1 MLDRLAGFVV
11 RKRLAVLVVGL
22 LLAVVGGVAS
32 TTLFDKLTAGGF
44 DDPKSESSRAITA
57 LDDRFGQGLPNL
69 TLLVTSKGGVDDPSV
84 TAAGTELTRKLGREP
99 GVANVSSYWT
109 TGKAPQLRG
118 KSGHKALIM
127 GTVTGDDTASQK
139 RVAALADRYEGSRD
153 GLEVKFGGYTKFQR
167 ELLEQGQK
175 DATTGETVAIPIT
188 LVALVFIFGSA
199 VAAALPLAVALVAMM
214 LTMGLTWILASV
226 TTVGSLAASVVTL
239 LGLGLAI
246 DYSLLMVSRYRE
258 ELRSGLTPQDA
269 IRATLTSAG
278 RTVTFSA
285 LTVAVSSLAMA
296 WFPLQAVRSM
306 GYAGALTALLSGASS
321 LIVLPA
327 LLALLGDRI
336 EKGRVFRRRRPATAA
351 TGPEATGPEA
361 AGRSVESGFWH
372 RLATTV
378 MRRPVPIVTIVT
390 AFLLLLGAPFLGI
403 NLGMP
408 DERVMPA
415 SSSARQVADT
425 VRAEFDSSEQNA
437 LQVVAPE
444 GGGDRA
450 AVGAYAQRLSEL
462 PHVAAVRTATGA
474 YAEGRQAAP
483 PDQRYARFASG
494 DAVYFSVVPESAS
507 PDDADDADR
516 LVGEIRSTK
525 APFETLVG
533 GAAATNHDAAAALE
547 KWLPYALGTVLL
559 TMLVLLFLVTG
570 SVMLPFLALVL
581 SALSLT
587 ATFGALVWVFQD
599 GHLAGLFGDF
609 TPTGNIAAT
618 IPVMLFGLAFGLAMD
633 YQVFLLSRMRE
644 EYELTGSPT
653 AAVAQ
658 GLERT
663 GRIVTAAAVAIS
675 VVFLAFTVSGIS
687 LVKAY
692 GVGLPLA
699 VLMDAT
705 LIRGAVLPAA
715 MRLGGRA
722 TWWAPAALR
731 RLHDRYGLREEPAA
745 SAPRRDGDRAL
756 TG

>member
-57 LDDRFGQGLPNL
+57 LDKKFGQGLPNL
-69 TLLVTSKGGVDDPSV
+69 TLLVTSKGRVDDPSV
-84 TAAGTELTRKLGREP
+84 TAAGTELTRKLGKEP
-99 GVANVSSYWT
+99 GVGHVSSYWT

-127 GTVTGDDTASQK
+127 GTVTGDDTTSQK
-139 RVAALADRYEGSRD
+139 RVAELADRYEGSRG
-153 GLEVKFGGYTKFQR
+153 GLEVRFGGYTKFQR

-226 TTVGSLAASVVTL
+226 TTVDSLAASVVTL

-258 ELRSGLTPQDA
+258 ELRSGLAPPEA

-336 EKGRVFRRRRPATAA
+336 EKGRVFRGRRR
-351 TGPEATGPEA
+351 GGGPEA
-361 AGRSVESGFWH
+361 AARSVENGFWH

-390 AFLLLLGAPFLGI
+390 GFLLLLGAPFLGI

-444 GGGDRA
+444 GGSDRA
-450 AVGAYAQRLSEL
+450 AVGAYAKRLSEL
-462 PHVAAVRTATGA
+462 PHVAAVRTVTGA

-494 DAVYFSVVPESAS
+494 DAVYFSVVPETAS
-507 PDDADDADR
+507 ADDADR
-516 LVGEIRSTK
+516 LVGEIRSRK
-525 APFETLVG
+525 APFEALVG

-722 TWWAPAALR
+722 TWWAPAPLR
-731 RLHDRYGLREEPAA
+731 RLHSRYGLREEPAA
-745 SAPRRDGDRAL
+745 PTPRRDGDRAL

>member
-11 RKRLAVLVVGL
+11 RKSLAVLVVGL
-22 LLAVVGGVAS
+22 LLAVIGGVAS

-44 DDPKSESSRAITA
+44 DDPTSESSRAITA
-57 LDDRFGQGLPNL
+57 LDERFGQGLPNL
-69 TLLVTSKGGVDDPSV
+69 TLLVTSKGRVDDPSV
-84 TAAGTELTRKLGREP
+84 TAAGTQLTRKLSREP

-139 RVAALADRYEGSRD
+139 RVAELADRYQGSRD
-153 GLEVKFGGYTKFQR
+153 GLEVTFGGYTKFQR

-188 LVALVFIFGSA
+188 LVALVFIFGSV

-258 ELRSGLTPQDA
+258 ELRSGLAPPDA

-306 GYAGALTALLSGASS
+306 GYAGALTALLSGAAS

-336 EKGRVFRRRRPATAA
+336 EKGRVFRRRRTAA
-351 TGPEATGPEA
+351 TGGTGTDP

-408 DERVMPA
+408 DERVMPS

-444 GGGDRA
+444 GGTDRA
-450 AVGAYAQRLSEL
+450 AVGAYAKRLSEL

-494 DAVYFSVVPESAS
+494 DAVYFAVVPETAS
-507 PDDADDADR
+507 ADDADR
-516 LVGEIRSTK
+516 LVGEIRSQK
-525 APFETLVG
+525 APFEALVG
-533 GAAATNHDAAAALE
+533 GAAATNHDAASALE

-609 TPTGNIAAT
+609 TPTGNIAGT

-653 AAVAQ
+653 AAVAR

-692 GVGLPLA
+692 GIGLPLA

-722 TWWAPAALR
+722 TWWAPAPLR
-731 RLHDRYGLREEPAA
+731 RLHSRYGLREEPVAA
-745 SAPRRDGDRAL
+745 APRRDGDRAL

>member
-57 LDDRFGQGLPNL
+57 LDKRFGQGLPNL
-69 TLLVTSKGGVDDPSV
+69 TLLVTSKGRVDDPSV
-84 TAAGTELTRKLGREP
+84 TAAGTELTRKLGEEP

-118 KSGHKALIM
+118 RSGHKALIM
-127 GTVTGDDTASQK
+127 GTVTGDDTTSQK
-139 RVAALADRYEGSRD
+139 RVAELADRYEGARG

-258 ELRSGLTPQDA
+258 ELRSGLAPPEA
-269 IRATLTSAG
+269 IRAMLTSAG

-327 LLALLGDRI
+327 LLALLGDRV
-336 EKGRVFRRRRPATAA
+336 EKGRVFRRRRA
-351 TGPEATGPEA
+351 GSPEA
-361 AGRSVESGFWH
+361 AARSVESGFWH

-444 GGGDRA
+444 GGSDRA
-450 AVGAYAQRLSEL
+450 AVGAYAKRLSQL

-474 YAEGRQAAP
+474 YAEGRRAAP

-494 DAVYFSVVPESAS
+494 DAVYFSVVPETAS
-507 PDDADDADR
+507 ADDADR
-516 LVGEIRSTK
+516 LVGEIRSQN
-525 APFETLVG
+525 APFEALVG

-722 TWWAPAALR
+722 TWWAPAPLR
-731 RLHDRYGLREEPAA
+731 RLHRRYGLREEPSTPTPHRA
-745 SAPRRDGDRAL
+745 DDRAL

>member
-44 DDPKSESSRAITA
+44 DDPTSESSRAITA
-57 LDDRFGQGLPNL
+57 LDKRFGQGLPNL
-69 TLLVTSKGGVDDPSV
+69 TLLVTSKGRVDDPSV
-84 TAAGTELTRKLGREP
+84 AAAGTELTRKLGREP

-118 KSGHKALIM
+118 ESGHKALIM
-127 GTVTGDDTASQK
+127 GTITGDDTSSQK
-139 RVAALADRYEGSRD
+139 RVAELADRYEGSRD
-153 GLEVKFGGYTKFQR
+153 GLEVKVGGYTKFQR

-258 ELRSGLTPQDA
+258 ELRSGLAPPEA

-336 EKGRVFRRRRPATAA
+336 EKGRVFRRRRGA
-351 TGPEATGPEA
+351 GSEA
-361 AGRSVESGFWH
+361 AARSVESGFWH

-444 GGGDRA
+444 GGSDRA
-450 AVGAYAQRLSEL
+450 AVGAYAKRLSQL

-494 DAVYFSVVPESAS
+494 DAVYFSVVPETAG
-507 PDDADDADR
+507 ADDADR
-516 LVGEIRSTK
+516 LVGEIRSQK
-525 APFETLVG
+525 APFEALVG

-722 TWWAPAALR
+722 TWWAPAPLR
-731 RLHDRYGLREEPAA
+731 RLHSRYGLREEPATPT
-745 SAPRRDGDRAL
+745 PRHTGDRAL